1 MTLFKKLRKLLASAL
16 VLLFVAVT
24 LAAAPAQA
32 EKAPFD
38 FMACVKKDRIGSVLV
53 LMDESGTIYTSDSK
67 NMRVT
72 GAQILADNLQDF
84 ANLTGG
90 EIQVQFAGLGDTFKS
105 RSNGWVS
112 IKAGES
118 GGSEQLK
125 RTAGDIWV
133 KAPSDKNSRE
143 TDMLSSIAG
152 AQKELQAAPGC
163 KLMVMFKD
171 GTDWQFFNQGVST
184 PVEGFA
190 NVQALL
196 AEGKFSE
203 AKALAAQEIC
213 RDMGLS
219 DGLRNKD
226 VYTLAVALGQG
237 SFSELNSFVAG
248 DCGSLPAWGKLLS
261 VSSASDLPFLFSE
274 ALGGPSID
282 PTVGPFS
289 FTMSSALQSFSILSS
304 SDSPF
309 QNFQVIPPQDCTF
322 NEPVSFGAALVARTG
337 ALSSDVTW
345 TSYKYGL
352 GETVRV
358 VVKHKN
364 RVVDPCWNGEWKIQP
379 NSSNAKSVFEID
391 PNLQATAVFADEDI
405 FLIPGGAPTEFQV
418 KLEQTEGGSQVD
430 IASIEPSVGITVTG
444 YLVDSRG
451 TIVRDLLP
459 GGSISRDQIEQ
470 PLLLEVDKNVSFGQ
484 YKLQLTMALDVPG
497 IDSSY
502 LKKVVWERNIEVRG
516 EIASPTILGGSINF
530 GDIIGTEAK
539 GADVTIQNNSDK
551 DLILDFKKST
561 VLIAQGPEG
570 AQYEIVDSGQTVNL
584 PAKEST
590 TANIQIRMI
599 KNDQIGVSG
608 ILSGELQLVAQVAGA
623 DAGKKVEFQQEF
635 YGVQKAELDAE
646 VATWTSIVILIFMG
660 LLTLL
665 SIYLVNSF
673 SSRFPK
679 KSILTSLDLAAA
691 QFSAKIT
698 ENGIELT
705 ESPYGSSDKWQPA
718 ELGSSTRVA
727 KLADVEFVAKSP
739 GLKLAGNSYGLQKG
753 LSGFGSL
760 NNLQTGDIRQPKI
773 SLSLQ
778 HSFAV
783 FVTEQE
789 LVSWAKDNT
798 EIDCE
803 VLVVIPSEGL
813 HSGDTESALMKI
825 SSNLLAARDSIKKL
839 EVSEKVANKERS
851 GLKLPLAITSW
862 FEGVTDALKSLTTKM
877 PKSEKPERARK
888 SEKNKQSDNNAS
900 SEKADDTYDPFNQ
913 PG

>member
-1 MTLFKKLRKLLASAL
+1 MAIVKRFRRFFASAI
-16 VLLFVAVT
+16 VLLFVSAT
-24 LAAAPAQA
+24 LAAVPARA

-38 FMACVKKDRIGSVLV
+38 FLACVKKDGIGSVLV
-53 LMDESGTIYTSDSK
+53 LMDESGTIYKSDSK

-84 ANLTGG
+84 ADLTEG

-112 IKAGES
+112 IKAGDS
-118 GGSEQLK
+118 TGSEQLK
-125 RTAGDIWV
+125 RTAGDIWT
-133 KAPSDKNSRE
+133 KPPADKNSRE

-152 AQKELQAAPGC
+152 AQKELQGAPGC

-171 GTDWQFFNQGVST
+171 GTDWQFFNKGVST
-184 PVEGFA
+184 PVDGFPG
-190 NVQALL
+190 VQALL
-196 AEGKFSE
+196 ADGKFSE
-203 AKALAAQEIC
+203 AADEAADEIC
-213 RDMGLS
+213 RDMGIS

-226 VYTLAVALGQG
+226 VYTLAVALGEG
-237 SFSELNSFVAG
+237 SFEELRGFVSG
-248 DCGSLPAWGKLLS
+248 DCGSLPAWGKLLD

-289 FTMSSALQSFSILSS
+289 FTMSNALQSFSILSS

-309 QNFQVIPPQDCTF
+309 QNFQVIPPQGCTF
-322 NEPVSFGAALVARTG
+322 NQPVRFGAALVPTTG

-364 RVVDPCWNGEWKIQP
+364 RVADPCWNGDWTIQP

-405 FLIPGGAPTEFQV
+405 FLIPGTEPTQFQV
-418 KLEQTEGGSQVD
+418 KLEQIDGESAVD
-430 IASIEPSVGITVTG
+430 LASIEPSVGFTVTG

-451 TIVRDLLP
+451 QIVRDLLP
-459 GGSISRDQIEQ
+459 GGSISRDQIQ
-470 PLLLEVDKNVSFGQ
+470 TPLALQVDEDVSFGQ
-484 YKLQLTMALDVPG
+484 YKLQLTLALNVPG

-516 EIASPTILGGSINF
+516 EIAAPTILGGSINF

-539 GADVTIQNNSDK
+539 GADVSIQNNSDK
-551 DLILDFKKST
+551 DLVLDFKRSS

-570 AQYEIVDSGQTVNL
+570 AQYEIVDNGQTVNL
-584 PAKEST
+584 PANAST
-590 TANIQIRMI
+590 TTNIQIRMI

-608 ILSGELQLVAQVAGA
+608 VLSGELQLVAQVAGA

-679 KSILTSLDLAAA
+679 QEVLNTLGLAAA
-691 QFSAKIT
+691 RLGVKIT
-698 ENGIELT
+698 DSGMVLT
-705 ESPYGSSDKWQPA
+705 DNPDEPSKWDTVK
-718 ELGSSTRVA
+718 LGSSTKQVIA
-727 KLADVEFVAKSP
+727 ANSTFVAKSP
-739 GLKLAGNSYGLQKG
+739 GIKLAGNSFGL
-753 LSGFGSL
+753 LENSVGFGSL
-760 NNLQTGDIRQPKI
+760 NNLQTGDIQPPKI

-778 HSFAV
+778 HSYVVFAPAD
-783 FVTEQE
+783 E
-789 LVSWAKDNT
+789 LISWANEGTDINC
-798 EIDCE
+798 DL
-803 VLVVIPSEGL
+803 LVVIPAASIPTGQV
-813 HSGDTESALMKI
+813 HSVLIEINNDLF
-825 SSNLLAARDSIKKL
+825 AARESIKKL
-839 EVSEKVANKERS
+839 VAS
-851 GLKLPLAITSW
+851 PGSVAQDDGSVALPSSTNNAFKRILGQMKAP
-862 FEGVTDALKSLTTKM
+862 FAKK
-877 PKSEKPERARK
+877 PKSDTAQQPQ
-888 SEKNKQSDNNAS
+888 NPAS
-900 SEKADDTYDPFNQ
+900 QNLGVADDYDPFK
-913 PG
+913 

>member
-1 MTLFKKLRKLLASAL
+1 MTLLKKLRRFFASAL

-24 LAAAPAQA
+24 LAAAPARA

-118 GGSEQLK
+118 VGSEQLK

-133 KAPSDKNSRE
+133 KAPSDKNYRE

-418 KLEQTEGGSQVD
+418 KLEQTEGESQVD

-470 PLLLEVDKNVSFGQ
+470 PLLLEVDENVSFGQ

-679 KSILTSLDLAAA
+679 KSVLTSLDLAAA
-691 QFSAKIT
+691 QFSAKVT

-705 ESPYGSSDKWQPA
+705 ESHYGSTDKWQHV

-778 HSFAV
+778 NSFAV

-798 EIDCE
+798 EIECE
-803 VLVVIPSEGL
+803 VLIVIPSDGL
-813 HSGDTESALMKI
+813 DSGGTESAVIKI
-825 SSNLLAARDSIKKL
+825 NQNLLAARDSIKKL
-839 EVSEKVANKERS
+839 EVSDKVANQERS
-851 GLKLPLAITSW
+851 GLKLPSAITSR
-862 FEGVTDALKSLTTKM
+862 FEGVTEALKSLTTKM

-888 SEKNKQSDNNAS
+888 SEKNKQSEDKAS
-900 SEKADDTYDPFNQ
+900 QGQTDDSYDPFNQ

>member
-1 MTLFKKLRKLLASAL
+1 MTLFKKLRKFFASPL
-16 VLLFVAVT
+16 VLLFVTVT

-118 GGSEQLK
+118 GGSDQLK
-125 RTAGDIWV
+125 RTAGEIWV

-171 GTDWQFFNQGVST
+171 GTDWQFFNKGVST
-184 PVEGFA
+184 PVDGFA

-196 AEGKFSE
+196 TEGKFAE

-309 QNFQVIPPQDCTF
+309 QNFQVIPPQGCTF

-364 RVVDPCWNGEWKIQP
+364 RVLDPCWNGEWKIQP

-391 PNLQATAVFADEDI
+391 ANLQATAVFADEDI
-405 FLIPGGAPTEFQV
+405 FLIPGSAPTEFQV
-418 KLEQTEGGSQVD
+418 KLEQTDGESQVD
-430 IASIEPSVGITVTG
+430 IASMEPSVGIRVTG

-470 PLLLEVDKNVSFGQ
+470 PLLLEVDENVSFGQ

-551 DLILDFKKST
+551 DLVLDFKKSS

-590 TANIQIRMI
+590 TTNIQIRMI

-608 ILSGELQLVAQVAGA
+608 VLSGELQLVAQVAGA

-679 KSILTSLDLAAA
+679 QEVLNGLGLAAA
-691 QFSAKIT
+691 QLGVKIT
-698 ENGIELT
+698 DSGMVFTDNPDDPG
-705 ESPYGSSDKWQPA
+705 KWDTVK
-718 ELGSSTRVA
+718 LGSSTRQVIA
-727 KLADVEFVAKSP
+727 ANSTFLAKSP
-739 GLKLAGNSYGLQKG
+739 GLKLAGNSFGL
-753 LSGFGSL
+753 LENSIGFGSL
-760 NNLQTGDIRQPKI
+760 NNLQTGDIQPPKI

-778 HSFAV
+778 HSYVV
-783 FVTEQE
+783 FVPANE
-789 LVSWAKDNT
+789 LITWANEGKDVT
-798 EIDCE
+798 CDL
-803 VLVVIPSEGL
+803 LVVIPSASIPTGQVQTVLIEINNDL
-813 HSGDTESALMKI
+813 F
-825 SSNLLAARDSIKKL
+825 AARESIKKL
-839 EVSEKVANKERS
+839 GVAPGSVAQDDGSVALPSSSHNAFKRMSDQLRS
-851 GLKLPLAITSW
+851 LFAK
-862 FEGVTDALKSLTTKM
+862 K
-877 PKSEKPERARK
+877 PKTENDQQPQNPANQTQGDPDE
-888 SEKNKQSDNNAS
+888 
-900 SEKADDTYDPFNQ
+900 YDPFK
-913 PG
+913 

>member
-1 MTLFKKLRKLLASAL
+1 MTIFMKLRKLFASAL

-118 GGSEQLK
+118 GGSDQLK
-125 RTAGDIWV
+125 RTAGEIWV

-171 GTDWQFFNQGVST
+171 GTDWQFFNKGVST

-196 AEGKFSE
+196 TEGKFSE

-309 QNFQVIPPQDCTF
+309 QNFQVIPPQGCTF

-379 NSSNAKSVFEID
+379 NSNNAKSVFEID

-405 FLIPGGAPTEFQV
+405 FLIPGSAPTEFQV
-418 KLEQTEGGSQVD
+418 KLEQTDGESQVD
-430 IASIEPSVGITVTG
+430 IASIEPSVGIRVTG

-470 PLLLEVDKNVSFGQ
+470 PLLLEVDENVSFGQ

-551 DLILDFKKST
+551 DLVLDFKKSS

-570 AQYEIVDSGQTVNL
+570 AQYEIVDNGQTVNL

-590 TANIQIRMI
+590 TTNIQIRMI

-608 ILSGELQLVAQVAGA
+608 VLSGELQLVAQVAGA

-665 SIYLVNSF
+665 CIYLVNSF

-705 ESPYGSSDKWQPA
+705 ESPYGSSDKWQPV
-718 ELGSSTRVA
+718 ELGSSTLVA

-739 GLKLAGNSYGLQKG
+739 GLKLAGNSYGLQKV

-813 HSGDTESALMKI
+813 DSGDTESALMKI

-839 EVSEKVANKERS
+839 EVSEKLANQERS
-851 GLKLPLAITSW
+851 GLKLPSAITSW

-877 PKSEKPERARK
+877 PKSEKPERASK
-888 SEKNKQSDNNAS
+888 SEKNKQSDDKAPQGQ
-900 SEKADDTYDPFNQ
+900 ADDTYDPFNQ

>member
-118 GGSEQLK
+118 GGSDQLK

-171 GTDWQFFNQGVST
+171 GTDWQFFNKGVST

-405 FLIPGGAPTEFQV
+405 FLIPGSAPTEFQV
-418 KLEQTEGGSQVD
+418 KLEQTDGETQVD
-430 IASIEPSVGITVTG
+430 IASIEPSVGIRVTG

-451 TIVRDLLP
+451 IIVRDLLP

-470 PLLLEVDKNVSFGQ
+470 PLLLEVDENVSFGQ

-646 VATWTSIVILIFMG
+646 VATWTSIVILIIMG

-679 KSILTSLDLAAA
+679 
-691 QFSAKIT
+691 FSAKIT

-705 ESPYGSSDKWQPA
+705 ESPYGSSDKWQPV

-798 EIDCE
+798 ETDCE

-851 GLKLPLAITSW
+851 GLKLPSAITSW

-888 SEKNKQSDNNAS
+888 SEKNKHSEDKAS
-900 SEKADDTYDPFNQ
+900 QGQADDTYDPFNQ